1 MIIATIGF
9 QQFTVEPED
18 ANELMRIL
26 ANATAIVALPNTD
39 GCDRYFQSLEPT
51 LQLSVLPDS
60 QLMNKEQSQE
70 IITKRAERAE
80 RDHQQFTEQHQ

>member
-9 QQFTVEPED
+9 QQLVVEPED
-18 ANELMRIL
+18 ATELMRIL
-26 ANATAIVALPNTD
+26 ANATAIVCLPSSD

-70 IITKRAERAE
+70 IIAKRAERAE
-80 RDHQQFTEQHQ
+80 RDHQQLTEQH